1 MNDIIR
7 SIETKRKDLYV
18 KYKNE
23 NKNAIISTV
32 IVLLLT
38 GLTSGV
44 MPEFG
49 FFVLFFLIVPIIMFA
64 GTTRHQRTFRSIVK
78 GELISTILKEKFEE
92 VRYEPLGLIPQ
103 HTIDATGMIKKA
115 DRFSGEDYM
124 AGKHGSIYFEASDIT
139 MRERVEHRD
148 SKGNRTVSYPIY
160 FKGRW
165 YIFKFEKELE
175 GVLKISEGHPRESK
189 GLIKIEMESMVFNK
203 KFKTWASNQNFAFI
217 HLKPIIMEK
226 LLELEKL
233 HKGTIHFYYAGKELH
248 IGVNDS
254 FDYLEFPFSKEI
266 NEASLKVFMSDIDL
280 IPAIIEE
287 MKLESRKFKN

>member
-1 MNDIIR
+1 MNDIIKD
-7 SIETKRKDLYV
+7 IETKRKDLHV

-23 NKNAIISTV
+23 NKKAIIATA

-38 GLTSGV
+38 GLTFAI

-64 GTTRHQRTFRSIVK
+64 GATRHQRTFRSIVK
-78 GELISTILKEKFEE
+78 SEMISSILKEKFEE

-103 HTIDATGMIKKA
+103 HVIDATGLIKRA
-115 DRFSGEDYM
+115 DRYSGEDFM

-148 SKGNRTVSYPIY
+148 SKGNKTVSYPIY

-165 YIFKFEKELE
+165 YIFRFEKELD
-175 GVLKISEGHPRESK
+175 GVLKISEGHPNEAK
-189 GLIKIEMESMVFNK
+189 GLTKIEMESMVFNK
-203 KFKTWASNQNFAFI
+203 KFKIWASSQNFAYN
-217 HLKPIIMEK
+217 HLKPIMMEK

-254 FDYLEFPFSKEI
+254 YDYLEFPFSKEI

>member
-1 MNDIIR
+1 MNDVIR
-7 SIETKRKDLYV
+7 DIETKRKELYV
-18 KYKNE
+18 KYKSE
-23 NKNAIISTV
+23 TKKAFIATL
-32 IVLLLT
+32 IVLIIT
-38 GLTSGV
+38 FITFGV
-44 MPEFG
+44 QPEFG

-64 GTTRHQRTFRSIVK
+64 GSTRHQRTFRSIVK
-78 GELISTILKEKFEE
+78 SEMISSILKEKFEE

-103 HTIDATGMIKKA
+103 HVIDATGMIKRA
-115 DRFSGEDYM
+115 DRYSGEDFM

-148 SKGNRTVSYPIY
+148 SKGNKTVSYPIY

-175 GVLKISEGHPRESK
+175 GVLKISEGHPREAS
-189 GLIKIEMESMVFNK
+189 GLTKIEMESMSFNK
-203 KFKTWASNQNFAFI
+203 KFKTWASSQNFAFN
-217 HLKPIIMEK
+217 HLKPIMMEK

-233 HKGTIHFYYAGKELH
+233 HRGTIHFCYSGNELH

-254 FDYLEFPFSKEI
+254 FNYLEFPFSKEI
-266 NEASLKVFMSDIDL
+266 NEASLKIFMSDIDL

>member
-1 MNDIIR
+1 MNDVIR
-7 SIETKRKDLYV
+7 EIETKRKELYL
-18 KYKNE
+18 KYKSE
-23 NKNAIISTV
+23 TKNAFIATF
-32 IVLLLT
+32 IVLIIT
-38 GLTSGV
+38 GITFSIQ
-44 MPEFG
+44 PEFG
-49 FFVLFFLIVPIIMFA
+49 FFVLFFLIVPIIMFGGSA
-64 GTTRHQRTFRSIVK
+64 RHQKTFRSIVK
-78 GELISTILKEKFEE
+78 SEMIQSILKEKFED
-92 VRYEPLGLIPQ
+92 VRYDPLYYIPQ
-103 HTIDATGMIKKA
+103 QVIDGVGLVKRA

-124 AGKHGSIYFEASDIT
+124 AGKYGSIYFEASDIT

-165 YIFKFEKELE
+165 YIFKFEKELD
-175 GVLKISEGHPRESK
+175 GVLKISEGHPRDSR
-189 GLIKIEMESMVFNK
+189 GLMKIEMESIVFNK
-203 KFKTWASNQNFAFI
+203 KFKTYASNQNFAFT
-217 HLKPIIMEK
+217 HLKPIMMEK

-233 HKGTIHFYYAGKELH
+233 HKGTIHFCYSGKELH

-266 NEASLKVFMSDIDL
+266 NEASLKIFMSDIDL